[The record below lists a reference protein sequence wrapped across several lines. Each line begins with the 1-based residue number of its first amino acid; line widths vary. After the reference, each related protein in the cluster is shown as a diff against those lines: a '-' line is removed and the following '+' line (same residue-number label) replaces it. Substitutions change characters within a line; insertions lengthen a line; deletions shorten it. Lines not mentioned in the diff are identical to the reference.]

1 MDTSQPTPPPLPD
14 HVLGVRADDPAA
26 IDPVSAPGAVAQGA
40 APAPAVLDPSRTAAG
55 SPPGL
60 GVRWLGDGRAQAVV
74 WAPRAAAVEVV
85 VDPEGAARTV
95 PLAPGHHGYFA
106 GTLTD
111 VAPGTRY
118 RYRLH
123 TGDGDHLDR
132 ADPASRA
139 QPQGPLGPSAIDAW
153 QEFVWTD
160 AGFRSP
166 PLHEQVVYELH
177 VGTFTPTGTF
187 EAVIER
193 LDHLVELG
201 ITTIELLPVW
211 QFSGGRNWGYD
222 GVLPFAVQDT
232 YGGAEGLRRLVDA
245 AHARGLGV
253 WLDVVYNHVGP
264 EGNHL
269 DDFGPYLTEQR
280 GTPWGPGLN
289 TDTEHADGVRRWVVE
304 HGIACVRELHLD
316 GFRLDAVHGIVDTS
330 AVHLLEEFT
339 RAVKAE
345 GARLGK
351 PVHVIA
357 ESDLCDPRLVRDVAA
372 GGYGMDAQW
381 ADDFHHAVHVALT
394 GERDGYYVDH
404 DGLADLVPMLRDRYV
419 HAGRYSAHR
428 KRTVGRPARD
438 VPYDRFVVCVQNHD
452 QVGNRM
458 LGERLTALTDRGGLE
473 VAAAALLTSP
483 YVPMLWM
490 GEEYAEPAPFQ
501 YFVSHTD
508 PDLVEAVRT
517 GRREEFAAFAWQGA
531 APDPQSEATFHRST
545 LDLDLAHDGGA
556 HQDMFALYR
565 ELIALRRALPVL
577 HDPAGHDVAATLVP
591 GAQAIALHRAGP
603 LGEVVVAI
611 NAEQRG
617 VEAVV
622 AHAPGPWQERFST
635 AARHHGGRDP
645 AGAPRE
651 GPASGAGVATTGGAG
666 VATTGGAGV
675 ATTAGAGSLTIPL
688 SPRSVR
694 VLVRAGTIE
703 RSTR

>member
-1 MDTSQPTPPPLPD
+1 MTDPTLPAPLPD
-14 HVLGVRADDPAA
+14 HGLGDPT
-26 IDPVSAPGAVAQGA
+26 VT
-40 APAPAVLDPSRTAAG
+40 PATTAAG
-55 SPPGL
+55 VPPGS
-60 GVRWLGDGRAQAVV
+60 GVTWLGDGRARACV
-74 WAPRAAAVEVV
+74 WAPRATRVEVV
-85 VDPEGAARTV
+85 LDPGGSESVV
-95 PLAPGHHGYFA
+95 PLSPGGRGWHVGELHE
-106 GTLTD
+106 
-111 VAPGTRY
+111 VAPDARY
-118 RYRLH
+118 RFRLH
-123 TGDGDHLDR
+123 RADGSHVDR
-132 ADPASRA
+132 ADPASRF
-139 QPQGPLGPSAIDAW
+139 QPDGPLGPSAIDAW
-153 QEFVWTD
+153 QGFAWTD
-160 AGFRSP
+160 AGFRAP

-177 VGTFTPTGTF
+177 VGTFTPEGTF
-187 EAVIER
+187 DAVAER

-201 ITTIELLPVW
+201 VTTIELLPVW

-232 YGGAEGLRRLVDA
+232 YGGPEGLRRLVDA
-245 AHARGLGV
+245 AHARGLAV

-289 TDTEHADGVRRWVVE
+289 TDGEHADAVRAWVVE

-339 RAVKAE
+339 TAVKAE

-372 GGYGMDAQW
+372 GGYGLDAQW

-419 HAGRYSAHR
+419 HAGRYSEYR
-428 KRTVGRPARD
+428 SRTVGRPGRE

-458 LGERLTALTDRGGLE
+458 LGERLTALTDRAGLE
-473 VAAAALLTSP
+473 VAAATLLTSP

-501 YFVSHTD
+501 YFVSHGD

-517 GRREEFAAFAWQGA
+517 GRREEFATFAWQGE
-531 APDPQSEATFHRST
+531 APDPQSEATFRRST
-545 LDLDLAHDGGA
+545 LDLGLARDGGR
-556 HQDMFALYR
+556 HQAVFELYR
-565 ELIALRRALPVL
+565 ELLALRRALPVL
-577 HDPAGHDVAATLVP
+577 HDPAGHDVDATLVP
-591 GAQAIALHRAGP
+591 GAQAIGLHRAGP

-611 NAEQRG
+611 NAEDRDL
-617 VEAVV
+617 EVV
-622 AHAPGPWQERFST
+622 LAHAPGPWQERFST
-635 AARHHGGRDP
+635 AARHHDGVDP
-645 AGAPRE
+645 AGPVHQHSVDAHE
-651 GPASGAGVATTGGAG
+651 GAATNPGT
-666 VATTGGAGV
+666 
-675 ATTAGAGSLTIPL
+675 SPLTIPL

-703 RSTR
+703 RNDA

>member
-1 MDTSQPTPPPLPD
+1 MSATPPTPPPLPS
-14 HVLGVRADDPAA
+14 HVLGVPADDPAA
-26 IDPVSAPGAVAQGA
+26 ADAGGADGA
-40 APAPAVLDPSRTAAG
+40 GVLDPSMTAPG

-60 GVRWLGDGRAQAVV
+60 GVRWLGDARAQAVV
-74 WAPRAAAVEVV
+74 WAPRAHGVEVV
-85 VDPEGAARTV
+85 LDPEGEARVV
-95 PLAPGHHGYFA
+95 PLAAGRRGYFA

-123 TGDGDHLDR
+123 AADGSSLDR
-132 ADPASRA
+132 ADPASRF
-139 QPQGPLGPSAIDAW
+139 QPEGPLGPSAIDPW
-153 QEFVWTD
+153 QDFAWTD
-160 AGFRSP
+160 AGFRAP

-177 VGTFTPTGTF
+177 VGTFTPAGTF
-187 EAVIER
+187 DAVVDR

-222 GVLPFAVQDT
+222 GVLPFAVQDS
-232 YGGAEGLRRLVDA
+232 YGGPEGLRRLVDA
-245 AHARGLGV
+245 AHARGLAV

-289 TDTEHADGVRRWVVE
+289 TDAEHADAVRRFVVE

-339 RAVKAE
+339 TAVKRE
-345 GARLGK
+345 GERLGK

-404 DGLADLVPMLRDRYV
+404 DGLADLVPMLRDRYL
-419 HAGRYSAHR
+419 HAGRYSEHR
-428 KRTVGRPARD
+428 QRTVGRPGRD

-458 LGERLTALTDRGGLE
+458 LGERLTALTDRAGLE
-473 VAAAALLTSP
+473 VAAATLLTAP

-508 PDLVEAVRT
+508 LDLVEAVRT
-517 GRREEFAAFAWQGA
+517 GRREEFATFAWQGE
-531 APDPQSEATFHRST
+531 APDPQSEETFTRST

-556 HQDMFALYR
+556 HQEMFALYR

-577 HDPAGHDVAATLVP
+577 HDPAGHDIDATLVP
-591 GAQAIALHRAGP
+591 GAQAIGLHRSGP
-603 LGEVVVAI
+603 LGAVVIAI
-611 NAEQRG
+611 NADDRE
-617 VEAVV
+617 VEVAL
-622 AHAPGPWQERFST
+622 AHAPGHWDERFST
-635 AARHHGGRDP
+635 AARHHGGVDP
-645 AGAPRE
+645 AGPPRQH
-651 GPASGAGVATTGGAG
+651 ASSATT
-666 VATTGGAGV
+666 
-675 ATTAGAGSLTIPL
+675 SLVVPL
-688 SPRSVR
+688 APRSVR
-694 VLVRAGTIE
+694 VLVAGGTIE
-703 RSTR
+703 RDDA